1 MADHIKYA
9 VSVDMVDEYL
19 YHLDCSVFPLN
30 KDKTCIC
37 TGLYE
42 SHEIKRIEQY
52 TEIIDIS
59 EDDAYSGITN
69 SVRLGNTILCAS
81 NVSELSKTDE
91 LYYGERQKITALER
105 ICANEG
111 LEPAFF
117 NLSEYMKSG
126 ALLSC
131 MVLNL
136 NYVDYKKSLL

>member
-1 MADHIKYA
+1 M
-9 VSVDMVDEYL
+9 
-19 YHLDCSVFPLN
+19 
-30 KDKTCIC
+30 
-37 TGLYE
+37 
-42 SHEIKRIEQY
+42 
-52 TEIIDIS
+52 
-59 EDDAYSGITN
+59 TN

-81 NVSELSKTDE
+81 NISELSKTDE
-91 LYYGERQKITALER
+91 LYYQEHHKITALEK